1 MRSVTSWQIKWSITN
16 AILIC
21 FTSSYTSPSKQQG
34 KQVARFLNRLKHHFL
49 NWRGIFSPVSINRQ
63 QKHWR
68 KTPHTSPLGLHC
80 PLPKA
85 SSQHSCIQTKFFTT
99 SMNYRF
105 SMLLFRD
112 LCVRSDF
119 TMLSSF
125 LSILCSCSFCSI
137 LLLSSLDLPLISAA
151 YSASCTDNQ
160 SMDPV
165 WGGIKDPVIWQ
176 FISVST
182 LWLKIRRKI
191 IN

>member
-1 MRSVTSWQIKWSITN
+1 MKHQIFHQKLVHWMRSVTSWQIKWSITN

-137 LLLSSLDLPLISAA
+137 LLLSSLDLLLP
-151 YSASCTDNQ
+151 
-160 SMDPV
+160 
-165 WGGIKDPVIWQ
+165 
-176 FISVST
+176 
-182 LWLKIRRKI
+182 LKIWTEHLLSESLNRL
-191 IN
+191 NG